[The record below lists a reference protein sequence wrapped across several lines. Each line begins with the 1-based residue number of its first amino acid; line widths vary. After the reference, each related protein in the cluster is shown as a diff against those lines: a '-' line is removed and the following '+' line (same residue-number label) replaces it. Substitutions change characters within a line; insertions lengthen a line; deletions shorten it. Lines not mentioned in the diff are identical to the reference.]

1 MPGPAVLQ
9 LVDSYTAGK
18 SRVLQLLA
26 ELEASGRYQRS
37 VYLTPDSLAHVGP
50 RRSTTP
56 ADPWEEL
63 IAGVIDQ
70 AKEPESGLAIYLGDG
85 QALAIVPPF
94 PIAEEKRVDGVDTS
108 PLVAQLG
115 SELLIG
121 VVLLRLGR
129 YAVGVLRGNSLVA
142 SKTATR
148 YVKRPHRAG
157 GTSQRRFER
166 SRERLVLELFDKTCQ
181 VVRDVFAPYDSAMAH
196 VLLGGER
203 HTLRRL
209 VQRCR
214 YLSDVQD
221 KTLGRLLQVARPGQ
235 AALDRVAYEVWSSR
249 VLVFTRAGE

>member
-1 MPGPAVLQ
+1 MLQ

-37 VYLTPDSLAHVGP
+37 VYLTPDSFAPVGP

-56 ADPWEEL
+56 ADPWEDITASVVER
-63 IAGVIDQ
+63 
-70 AKEPESGLAIYLGDG
+70 AKEPESGLVIYMGDG

-94 PIAEEKRVDGVDTS
+94 PITEEKRVDGVHTS

-129 YAVGVLRGNSLVA
+129 YAVGVLRGDSLVA
-142 SKTATR
+142 SKTASR

-166 SRERLVLELFDKTCQ
+166 SRERLVQELFDKTCQ
-181 VVRDVFAPYDSAMAH
+181 VVRDVFSPYQGEMSH

-214 YLSDVQD
+214 LLSDVQD

-249 VLVFTRAGE
+249 VLVFDRADE